1 MKLIDSI
8 KIMLALVDEYQKDK
22 KFFTDD
28 EDIEMKAKIL
38 YAPVYQ
44 EMSDIKMLSKSKELS
59 FTYTGENAFEEVKLP
74 TSKKV
79 KQIICL
85 DKNNKPT
92 TGDYFYISDT
102 KVMIS
107 QAYDVKYM
115 CEYIPTVTQID
126 ETTDND
132 FELELPDDACKFL
145 AYKVAGDLLKTDP
158 SVDYKAFEQRV
169 REMFSNF
176 DTITRE
182 ISVTIGEG
190 EF

>member
-44 EMSDIKMLSKSKELS
+44 EMSDIKMLSKSKELN
-59 FTYTGENAFEEVKLP
+59 FTYDGTDSFEEVKLP
-74 TSKKV
+74 SAKKI
-79 KQIICL
+79 KQIVCV
-85 DKNNKPT
+85 DENNRPT
-92 TGDYFYISDT
+92 TGNYYYISDT
-102 KVMIS
+102 KIMIS
-107 QAYDVKYM
+107 KALNVKYL
-115 CEYIPTVTQID
+115 CEYTPTVTQITE
-126 ETTDND
+126 ETPND
-132 FELELPDDACKFL
+132 FELEIPDDACKFL

-176 DTITRE
+176 DTTTRE